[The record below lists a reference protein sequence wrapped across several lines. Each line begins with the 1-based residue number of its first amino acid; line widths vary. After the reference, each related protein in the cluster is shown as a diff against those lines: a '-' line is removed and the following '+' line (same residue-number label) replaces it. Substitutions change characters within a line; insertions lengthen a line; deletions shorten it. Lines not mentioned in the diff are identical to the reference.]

1 MFALRSLEMWK
12 KTFDKLHIRMKG
24 DKRLFPD
31 LLKAEKQCRLMMR
44 TSNWIADYPD
54 GSNFMQLFY
63 GPHIGQSNNGCV
75 KIPLYDR
82 LYEQSSGLPEGSR
95 RDLLYHKMTRVL
107 EVYSPARIGYARY
120 RNMLLQPY
128 VIGYKKHPVM
138 HNEWMYIDIDNSK
151 R

>member
-1 MFALRSLEMWK
+1 M
-12 KTFDKLHIRMKG
+12 
-24 DKRLFPD
+24 
-31 LLKAEKQCRLMMR
+31 
-44 TSNWIADYPD
+44 
-54 GSNFMQLFY
+54 
-63 GPHIGQSNNGCV
+63 